1 MGEFDRYLDLYLA
14 EAQEHLETLNRGL
27 LALES
32 GGGGEALDAA
42 FRAAHTVKGMSA
54 MMGHDAVAAVAHRL
68 EDRLDQVR
76 SGQVEV
82 DPGLIDEL
90 LAGVDALARAIDEA
104 VAGGGDGEGGGEEGA
119 PDADAPLDDGR
130 EALRIP
136 EGTELVVRVLLA
148 SDAPLKSAR
157 AHIVTRS
164 AAAVCRVL
172 GTWPETI
179 DEDFGGELW
188 LFVAPGAD
196 PAALSEAIRAG
207 GEVAMV
213 EVRSVDEVVDGGADP
228 GHEDGVHAG
237 GAEPAPAARADEQA
251 GPRTPAPSAAGDAG
265 GDRGGAGDRRGGAS
279 HVRVAREH
287 LIDLADGMGDLAIL
301 ARQLE
306 RAADSVPVG
315 LKSTIEQIG
324 RRVRELQTTV
334 LGMRMVPA
342 GAVFDRLPRVVRD
355 TARSLGKEVDFRLEG
370 RDIELDREI
379 LEELVDVVIH
389 ILRNAIDHGIE
400 ARDRRI
406 AAGKPPRGQLV
417 LRIIRERSSIL
428 LEVEDDGRGVDRAK
442 VHARGRALGLAV
454 PATPEELTD
463 EDVLRLLSQPGFTTA
478 DQVSTVSGRGVG
490 MDIVVTRIR
499 SLGGGVSLRSVDGRG
514 TTFLLRM
521 PITLA
526 LVQALRVRVGEE
538 DYVVPITHVTEAL
551 DLTQVRITRKAERE
565 YVRHRGR
572 QLPIVRMRRVLGT
585 PAAGEESAAFVTE
598 LGDRRAALAVDRLV
612 GREQIIVKSF
622 DAAVGALKI
631 FSGAALLSDGRPA
644 LVLDPIS
651 VL

>member
-14 EAQEHLETLNRGL
+14 EAQEHLATLNRGL
-27 LALES
+27 LELEA
-32 GGGGEALDAA
+32 GGGGEALDSA
-42 FRAAHTVKGMSA
+42 FRAAHTVKGMAA

-76 SGQVEV
+76 SGRAEV
-82 DPGLIDEL
+82 DPELIDEL
-90 LAGVDALARAIDEA
+90 LAGVDELARAIDES
-104 VAGGGDGEGGGEEGA
+104 VTGGGDGGADAEDGAAGEEA
-119 PDADAPLDDGR
+119 PREESA

-136 EGTELVVRVLLA
+136 QGTELVVRVLLA
-148 SDAPLKSAR
+148 ADAPLKSAR
-157 AHIVTRS
+157 AHIVSRS

-179 DEDFGGELW
+179 ADDFAGELW
-188 LFVAPGAD
+188 LFVAEGAD
-196 PAALSEAIRAG
+196 PEAVSAAIRAG
-207 GEVAMV
+207 GEVALV
-213 EVRSVDEVVDGGADP
+213 EIRSIDEVVA
-228 GHEDGVHAG
+228 
-237 GAEPAPAARADEQA
+237 
-251 GPRTPAPSAAGDAG
+251 
-265 GDRGGAGDRRGGAS
+265 GGAGDGPGDDAPAMEGPATARAAEEEGAGPRAPAPGDGEARGGGAAAGELRAGAS

-306 RAADSVPVG
+306 QAADSAPVG
-315 LKSTIEQIG
+315 LRSTIEQIG

-379 LEELVDVVIH
+379 LEELLDAVIH

-400 ARDRRI
+400 SRDQRI

-417 LRIIRERSSIL
+417 LRVIRERSSIL
-428 LEVEDDGRGVDRAK
+428 LEVEDDGRGVDRPK

-454 PATPEELTD
+454 PDSPEELTD
-463 EDVLRLLSQPGFTTA
+463 EDVLRLLSQPGFSTA
-478 DQVSTVSGRGVG
+478 HQVSTVSGRGVG

-499 SLGGGVSLRSVDGRG
+499 SLGGGVSLRTVDGRG

-526 LVQALRVRVGEE
+526 LVQALRIRVGEE
-538 DYVVPITHVTEAL
+538 DYAVPITHVTEAL
-551 DLTQVRITRKAERE
+551 DLDQVRITQKGQRE
-565 YVRHRGR
+565 FIRHRGR
-572 QLPIVRMRRVLGT
+572 QLPVVRMRQVLGT
-585 PAAGEESAAFVTE
+585 PSDGEESAAIVTE
-598 LGDRRAALAVDRLV
+598 LGDRRAALAVDQLV
-612 GREQIIVKSF
+612 GREPIIVKSF

>member
-14 EAQEHLETLNRGL
+14 EAQEHLATLNQGL
-27 LALES
+27 LELES
-32 GGGGEALDAA
+32 GGGGESLDAA
-42 FRAAHTVKGMSA
+42 FRAAHTVKGMAA
-54 MMGHDAVAAVAHRL
+54 MMGHDTVAAVAHRL

-76 SGQVEV
+76 AGRVEV
-82 DPGLIDEL
+82 SPALIDEL
-90 LAGVDALARAIDEA
+90 LAGVDELARAIDLA
-104 VAGGGDGEGGGEEGA
+104 VSGGDGGGVEAAEDAGPSPAAGAEIGE
-119 PDADAPLDDGR
+119 D
-130 EALRIP
+130 LRIP
-136 EGTELVVRVLLA
+136 EETELVVRVLLA

-157 AHIVTRS
+157 AHIVCRS
-164 AAAVCRVL
+164 ASSACRIL

-179 DEDFGGELW
+179 GEDFGGELW
-188 LFVAPGAD
+188 LFVADAAD
-196 PAALSEAIRAG
+196 HGRLADAIRAG
-207 GEVAMV
+207 GEVALV
-213 EVRSVDEVVDGGADP
+213 EIRPVDEVVGA
-228 GHEDGVHAG
+228 
-237 GAEPAPAARADEQA
+237 GAAAREGGPVEQPDVDVA
-251 GPRTPAPSAAGDAG
+251 GKAEAAGATGPRDGRPGDGRAAGAAAEL
-265 GDRGGAGDRRGGAS
+265 RAS
-279 HVRVAREH
+279 ATQVRVAREH

-306 RAADSVPVG
+306 KAADSASPTLRSIV
-315 LKSTIEQIG
+315 EQIG
-324 RRVRELQTTV
+324 RRVRELQGIV
-334 LGMRMVPA
+334 LGMRMEPA

-379 LEELVDVVIH
+379 LEELVDVLIH

-400 ARDRRI
+400 PREKRL
-406 AAGKPPRGQLV
+406 AAGKPARGQLV
-417 LRIIRERSSIL
+417 LRVIRERSSIL

-442 VHARGRALGLAV
+442 VHARARALGLVV
-454 PATPEELTD
+454 PPTPEEMTD
-463 EDVLRLLSQPGFTTA
+463 EDILRLLSQPGFSTA

-499 SLGGGVSLRSVDGRG
+499 ALGGGVSLRTEEGRG
-514 TTFLLRM
+514 TTFQLRM

-526 LVQALRVRVGEE
+526 LVQALRVRVGDE

-551 DLTQVRITRKAERE
+551 DLSQARITRKADRE
-565 YVRHRGR
+565 YIRHRGR
-572 QLPIVRMRRVLGT
+572 QLPVVRMRRVLGT
-585 PAAGEESAAFVTE
+585 RAAGEETAAIVTE
-598 LGDRRAALAVDRLV
+598 LGDRRAALAVDLLA

-622 DAAVGALKI
+622 DAAVGTLKI

>member
-14 EAQEHLETLNRGL
+14 EAQEHLATLNQGL
-27 LALES
+27 LELES
-32 GGGGEALDAA
+32 GGGGAALDAA
-42 FRAAHTVKGMSA
+42 FRAAHTVKGMAA

-68 EDRLDQVR
+68 EDRLEQVR
-76 SGQVEV
+76 AGRVEV
-82 DPGLIDEL
+82 SPALIDEL
-90 LAGVDALARAIDEA
+90 LAGADELARAIDLA
-104 VAGGGDGEGGGEEGA
+104 VSGGDGGGVEAAEDAGPSLAAGAEIGE
-119 PDADAPLDDGR
+119 D
-130 EALRIP
+130 LRIP

-157 AHIVTRS
+157 AHIVLRS
-164 AAAVCRVL
+164 ASSACRIL

-179 DEDFGGELW
+179 GEDFGGELW
-188 LFVAPGAD
+188 LFVADAAD
-196 PAALSEAIRAG
+196 HGRLADAIRAG
-207 GEVAMV
+207 GEVALV
-213 EVRSVDEVVDGGADP
+213 EIRPVDEVVGAGAGREGGPAEQPDEEVAGRAEAAAVPGARDARPGDG
-228 GHEDGVHAG
+228 
-237 GAEPAPAARADEQA
+237 R
-251 GPRTPAPSAAGDAG
+251 AAGVAG
-265 GDRGGAGDRRGGAS
+265 ELRAS
-279 HVRVAREH
+279 ATQVRVAREH

-306 RAADSVPVG
+306 KAAESASPA
-315 LKSTIEQIG
+315 LRSIAEQIG
-324 RRVRELQTTV
+324 RRVRELQGIV
-334 LGMRMVPA
+334 LGMRMEPA

-370 RDIELDREI
+370 REIELDREI
-379 LEELVDVVIH
+379 LEELVDVLIH

-400 ARDRRI
+400 PREQRV

-417 LRIIRERSSIL
+417 LRVIRERSSIL

-442 VHARGRALGLAV
+442 VHARARALGLVV
-454 PATPEELTD
+454 PPTPEEMTD
-463 EDVLRLLSQPGFTTA
+463 EDILRLLSQPGFSTA
-478 DQVSTVSGRGVG
+478 EHVSTVSGRGVG

-499 SLGGGVSLRSVDGRG
+499 ALGGGVSLRTEEGRG
-514 TTFLLRM
+514 TTFQLRM

-526 LVQALRVRVGEE
+526 LVQALRVRVGDE

-551 DLTQVRITRKAERE
+551 DLKQARITRKADRE

-572 QLPIVRMRRVLGT
+572 QLPVVRMRKVLGT
-585 PAAGEESAAFVTE
+585 RAVGEETAAIVTE
-598 LGDRRAALAVDRLV
+598 LGDRRAALAVDLLA
-612 GREQIIVKSF
+612 GREQIIVKPF
-622 DAAVGALKI
+622 DAAVGTLKI